1 MAKKTIRERARAGDK
16 VRGAFVFEFFT
27 PGVAKMALLAGA
39 EFVMFDMEHTGF
51 GYESLKTMVA
61 TCRGLDVVPMARVQ
75 RGEYP
80 YLARALDMGC
90 HGVMIPM
97 VESKEQARAICEA
110 THYPPRGRRGAAF
123 GFANDAYEPGD
134 VKTKVRTIDAR
145 TTVIAQIET
154 ERGVEN
160 VEEIAAV
167 PDIDVLWVGH
177 FDLTNF
183 LGIPGEFDNPRF
195 HAAVDSLVKACIKH
209 GKTPGFLAGNEK
221 WARDFRAKGFRMIAY
236 GVDTLLMQSALAEGI
251 ELLRETAPK

>member
-183 LGIPGEFDNPRF
+183 LGITAAFDHPKY
-195 HAAVDSLVKACIKH
+195 VKAIKRIVAAARKH
-209 GKTPGFLAGNEK
+209 KKGLGFMPTDAAWTKQYLKYGFNMMAAGTDPAILINGWKSVLAPMDK
-221 WARDFRAKGFRMIAY
+221 K
-236 GVDTLLMQSALAEGI
+236 
-251 ELLRETAPK
+251 

>member
-1 MAKKTIRERARAGDK
+1 M
-16 VRGAFVFEFFT
+16 VQGAFVFEFFT

-39 EFVMFDMEHTGF
+39 EFIMFDMEHAGL
-51 GYESLKTMVA
+51 GYETLKTMVG
-61 TCRGLDVVPMARVQ
+61 TRRGLDLVPMARVP

-97 VESKEQARAICEA
+97 VESADQARAICEA

-134 VKTKVRTIDAR
+134 VKKKVKAIDAR

-154 ERGVEN
+154 ERGLEN

-167 PDIDVLWVGH
+167 PDIDILWVGH

-183 LGIPGEFDNPRF
+183 LGIPAEFDNPKYVAGGQAHRRRGAQAQEGPGL
-195 HAAVDSLVKACIKH
+195 HADRRQLDEAIPEVRLQHDGGGHRSRDPDQRLKARS
-209 GKTPGFLAGNEK
+209 GADEQ
-221 WARDFRAKGFRMIAY
+221 IAP
-236 GVDTLLMQSALAEGI
+236 
-251 ELLRETAPK
+251 APAQC